1 METTVSKLER
11 QIEERL
17 KGVSEYESININH
30 RLGKLLDSYDIPD
43 VAKVACLT
51 IDTSMRHLDD
61 ITYNHLSKHS
71 ILIGDLINA
80 HFYTLLAEINDLSFQ
95 NEISKAIVEINE
107 LKSSLHHQALNDYEI
122 SQAIVKIETLFP
134 YITLSHFGI
143 NIDESEI
150 YNYLF
155 EDMSDYYPSY
165 FKKYNQSE
173 VKHYLHD
180 IQKSYLKSRG
190 N

>member
-1 METTVSKLER
+1 MISNLNASKDFNFLHIMLIWIVIISWGVDMETTVSKLER

-71 ILIGDLINA
+71 ILI
-80 HFYTLLAEINDLSFQ
+80 EI
-95 NEISKAIVEINE
+95 
-107 LKSSLHHQALNDYEI
+107 
-122 SQAIVKIETLFP
+122 
-134 YITLSHFGI
+134 
-143 NIDESEI
+143 
-150 YNYLF
+150 
-155 EDMSDYYPSY
+155 
-165 FKKYNQSE
+165 
-173 VKHYLHD
+173 
-180 IQKSYLKSRG
+180 
-190 N
+190 